1 MSLKVS
7 LKSPVGAVK
16 LVVYKMNKS
25 IWLRELRRRMN
36 SWFIVTMVGAL
47 VIVMPVAYVVLS
59 FFQPTSDN
67 WQHIKDFLLVD
78 YIKGSLI
85 LVGSVG
91 FLATTIG
98 LVLAWI
104 VAAYEF
110 PLRRLF
116 KWLLILPLAVPP
128 YIAAYTYSTMTSY
141 TGIIQSYFRNNH
153 DFYFT
158 PGTIEIMSLR
168 GAIFVLTLFLYPYVY
183 MIALHY
189 FEKQSATYIESA
201 KTLGLNGFQM
211 FFRLVLPIARPAIIA
226 GAMLVI
232 FEVLSDYGVA
242 SFFGVRTISTAI
254 FQTWFGMY
262 DINAAM
268 RLAAWLLVVILG
280 VFMLERFLR
289 KRRKYDTNVT
299 QSRPLARKK
308 LRGVTAWTAMLSCTA
323 IFLAAFLVPFIQLI
337 YWTMKTYEKVWR
349 SDFLSLMTNS
359 LLGAFIAALIISFFA
374 ILAARTINLY
384 PSVSSNFLAR
394 VMTSG
399 YAVPGAVV
407 AIGVLALF
415 ITLDEKL
422 AFLYPKLL
430 GVDSGTLVLS
440 LSIGMLITGYVIRF
454 MAQGFNAIESGYTKI
469 PPSYREASFLLGRG
483 LTYTFW
489 KVEFPLL
496 RGSILIGFALAF
508 LEIMKEL
515 PLTLLLRPFNFDTL
529 ATRTYSYAI
538 DERIYEAAP
547 SSLLLICLS
556 IVSVILIL
564 RFEEK

>member
-1 MSLKVS
+1 MK
-7 LKSPVGAVK
+7 
-16 LVVYKMNKS
+16 NS

-36 SWFIVTMVGAL
+36 SWFIITILGAL
-47 VIVMPVAYVVLS
+47 IIVMPVAYVVLS
-59 FFQPTSDN
+59 FFQPTSEN
-67 WQHIKDFLLVD
+67 WAHIQEYLLAD
-78 YIKGSLI
+78 YIKGSVI

-91 FLATTIG
+91 FLSTSIG
-98 LVLAWI
+98 LILAWI
-104 VAAYEF
+104 VAVYEF
-110 PLRRLF
+110 PFRKQF
-116 KWLLILPLAVPP
+116 KWLLIIPLAVPP

-141 TGIIQSYFRNNH
+141 TGVIQSFFRNH
-153 DFYFT
+153 FDYQFT

-183 MIALHY
+183 MIALNF

-211 FFRLVLPIARPAIIA
+211 FFRLALPIARPAIIA
-226 GAMLVI
+226 GSMLVI

-268 RLAAWLLVVILG
+268 RLAAWLLVIILG
-280 VFMLERFLR
+280 IFMLERFLR
-289 KRRKYDTNVT
+289 KGRKYDTNVT

-308 LRGVTAWTAMLSCTA
+308 LRGWTAWAAFLSCSA
-323 IFLAAFLVPFIQLI
+323 IFLSGFVIPFAQLI
-337 YWTMKTYEKVWR
+337 YWSMKTYDKVWR

-359 LLGAFIAALIISFFA
+359 LLGAFIGALIISFFA

-422 AFLYPKLL
+422 AFIYPKLF
-430 GVDSGTLVLS
+430 GVESGTLVLS
-440 LSIGMLITGYVIRF
+440 LSIAMLITGYVIRF
-454 MAQGFNAIESGYTKI
+454 MAQGFNAIESGYMKI

-529 ATRTYSYAI
+529 ATRTYQYAI

-556 IVSVILIL
+556 VLSVIIIL
-564 RFEEK
+564 KFEEK

>member
-1 MSLKVS
+1 
-7 LKSPVGAVK
+7 
-16 LVVYKMNKS
+16 MNKS
-25 IWLRELRRRMN
+25 VWLRELRRRAN
-36 SWFIVTMVGAL
+36 SWFILTMLGAL
-47 VIVMPVAYVVLS
+47 IIVMPVAYVILS
-59 FFQPTSDN
+59 FFQPTSEN
-67 WQHIKDFLLVD
+67 WQHIKEFLLAD

-91 FLATTIG
+91 FLSTVIG
-98 LVLAWI
+98 LTLAWI

-110 PLRRLF
+110 PFRKQF
-116 KWLLILPLAVPP
+116 KWLLILPLAIPP
-128 YIAAYTYSTMTSY
+128 YIAAYTYSTMTGY
-141 TGIIQSYFRNNH
+141 TGVIQSYFRNH
-153 DFYFT
+153 LDFQFT
-158 PGTIEIMSLR
+158 PGTIEIMSMR

-183 MIALHY
+183 MLTLHY
-189 FEKQSATYIESA
+189 FEKQSAAYIESA

-226 GAMLVI
+226 GAMLII

-268 RLAAWLLVVILG
+268 RLAAWLLIIILG

-308 LRGVTAWTAMLSCTA
+308 LRGIFAFGATLACLA
-323 IFLAAFLVPFIQLI
+323 IFFAAFLIPFIQLI
-337 YWTMKTYEKVWR
+337 VWTVKTYEKVWR
-349 SDFLSLMTNS
+349 GDFLSLMTNS
-359 LLGAFIAALIISFFA
+359 IVAAFIGALIISFFA
-374 ILAARTINLY
+374 VLTARTINLY
-384 PSVSSNFLAR
+384 PSMSSNLLAR

-430 GVDSGTLVLS
+430 GVESGTLVLS
-440 LSIGMLITGYVIRF
+440 LSIAMLITGYVIRF
-454 MAQGFNAIESGYTKI
+454 MAQGFNAVESGYTKI

-489 KVEFPLL
+489 KIEFPLL

-529 ATRTYSYAI
+529 STRTYQYAI

-556 IVSVILIL
+556 ILSVILIL

>member
-1 MSLKVS
+1 MKT
-7 LKSPVGAVK
+7 
-16 LVVYKMNKS
+16 S
-25 IWLRELRRRMN
+25 IWLREIRRRAN
-36 SWFIVTMVGAL
+36 SWFIITMLGAL
-47 VIVMPVAYVVLS
+47 VIIMPVAYVVLS
-59 FFQPTSDN
+59 FFQPTGEN
-67 WQHIKDFLLVD
+67 WEHIKEFLLAD
-78 YIKGSLI
+78 YVKGSVI

-91 FLATTIG
+91 FLSTTIG

-110 PLRRLF
+110 PLRKQF
-116 KWLLILPLAVPP
+116 KWLLIIPLAIPP

-141 TGIIQSYFRNNH
+141 TGVIQSLFRNYF
-153 DFYFT
+153 DYQFT

-168 GAIFVLTLFLYPYVY
+168 GAVFVLTLFLYPYVY
-183 MIALHY
+183 MIALNY
-189 FEKQSATYIESA
+189 FEKQSASYIESA

-211 FFRLVLPIARPAIIA
+211 FFRLGLPIARPAIIA
-226 GAMLVI
+226 GSMLVI

-268 RLAAWLLVVILG
+268 RLAAWLLVIILG
-280 VFMLERFLR
+280 IFMLERFLR
-289 KRRKYDTNVT
+289 KGRKYDTNVT

-308 LRGVTAWTAMLSCTA
+308 LRGWTAWLASLSCS
-323 IFLAAFLVPFIQLI
+323 IVFFSAFLIPFVQLI
-337 YWTMKTYEKVWR
+337 YWSLKTYEKVWR
-349 SDFLSLMTNS
+349 ADFITLITNS
-359 LLGAFIAALIISFFA
+359 LVAALIGALIISFFA

-384 PSVSSNFLAR
+384 PSASSNLLAR
-394 VMTSG
+394 IMTSG

-422 AFLYPKLL
+422 AFIYPKLL
-430 GVDSGTLVLS
+430 DVESGSLVLS
-440 LSIGMLITGYVIRF
+440 MSIAMLITGYVIRF
-454 MAQGFNAIESGYTKI
+454 MAQGFNSVESGYTKV
-469 PPSYREASFLLGRG
+469 PPSYREASFLLGRSM
-483 LTYTFW
+483 TYTFW

-529 ATRTYSYAI
+529 ATRTYQYAI

-556 IVSVILIL
+556 ILSVIIIL